1 MGLQDLSQNVKD
13 YSKEEAD
20 AIFGV
25 VGNIISGQVTGD
37 TAKHL
42 SEQFGK
48 ILQERVSRNIN
59 SNDTSFTKSTQLEYA
74 IPASKISRLSS
85 GEFVGVVADNPDCK
99 IDLKMF
105 HAEIQNDFKAIS
117 EEESKYKEIPVI
129 NPVTP
134 EDVRYNYER
143 IKEEVRGIVRTELKK
158 LESSKHKSSSKS
170 DEPKGNETSPIST

>member
-48 ILQERVSRNIN
+48 ILQEKVSQNIN
-59 SNDTSFTKSTQLEYA
+59 SSDTSFTKSTQLEYA

-105 HAEIQNDFKAIS
+105 HAEIQNDFQAIS
-117 EEESKYKEIPVI
+117 EEESKYREIPII
-129 NPVTP
+129 NAITP

-143 IKEEVRGIVRTELKK
+143 LKDEVREIVRTELKK
-158 LESSKHKSSSKS
+158 LEGNKPIEPPQS
-170 DEPKGNETSPIST
+170 DAPRENAGSPISM